1 MVRNALADRLLL
13 LVQKDLTEN
22 AGTDESSV
30 RSAISSILSADP
42 EAAPLPVLEKKEL
55 AGYLYSAVRQLDVL
69 QSLLEDP
76 SVTEIMVNGPG
87 TIFLERN
94 GVMEKSA
101 ASFASAEKL
110 MDVIRQIAGSCNRVI
125 NERSPIVDA
134 RLPDGSRINAVSSPV
149 ALDGPYLTIRRFPE
163 KTLTLDD
170 LMAAG
175 SLSAEAAALLRLLV
189 RARYSFLISGATSA
203 GKTTFLNALS
213 EAIPAEE
220 RVITIEDN
228 AELRLCGLPN
238 LVRLEA
244 KEANMEGAPQI
255 PIRRLIRS
263 ALRMRPDRIIVGEV
277 RGEEAVDMLQALNTG
292 HDGSLS
298 TIHAN
303 SAEDALSRLE
313 TMVLLGCALP
323 PEAVRRQIA
332 SGIDLIV
339 HLRRL
344 PDCTRRVTEI
354 AELCGING
362 SAFLIEPLF
371 VYRPEEGRLVRT
383 GCLRNTE
390 KYRTGRIFSPDKGI
404 TPHEEAENN
413 IPETL

>member
-13 LVQKDLTEN
+13 LVQKELTEK
-22 AGTDESSV
+22 AGADDSSV

-189 RARYSFLISGATSA
+189 RAR
-203 GKTTFLNALS
+203 
-213 EAIPAEE
+213 
-220 RVITIEDN
+220 
-228 AELRLCGLPN
+228 
-238 LVRLEA
+238 
-244 KEANMEGAPQI
+244 
-255 PIRRLIRS
+255 
-263 ALRMRPDRIIVGEV
+263 
-277 RGEEAVDMLQALNTG
+277 
-292 HDGSLS
+292 
-298 TIHAN
+298 
-303 SAEDALSRLE
+303 
-313 TMVLLGCALP
+313 
-323 PEAVRRQIA
+323 
-332 SGIDLIV
+332 
-339 HLRRL
+339 
-344 PDCTRRVTEI
+344 
-354 AELCGING
+354 
-362 SAFLIEPLF
+362 
-371 VYRPEEGRLVRT
+371 
-383 GCLRNTE
+383 
-390 KYRTGRIFSPDKGI
+390 
-404 TPHEEAENN
+404 
-413 IPETL
+413 